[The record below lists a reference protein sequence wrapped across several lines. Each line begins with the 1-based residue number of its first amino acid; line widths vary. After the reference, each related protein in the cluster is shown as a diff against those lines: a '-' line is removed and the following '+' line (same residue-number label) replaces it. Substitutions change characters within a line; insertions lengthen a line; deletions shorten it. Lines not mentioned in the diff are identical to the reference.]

1 VARFDIHS
9 AARARPFSRNEVYT
23 LKRNTCPVCVKDM
36 QISLTR
42 RIYFPVSSSCLFET
56 LAREETTK
64 TNTTT
69 HAHTRT
75 RKRGIGIKHVFSL
88 LGSEDDA
95 QRCRRRGKK
104 HVVVVFQNSR
114 WRCAK
119 TNSNWKT
126 RDRNARRRR
135 RDDDAKRANEF
146 GDRQSIIFR

>member
-1 VARFDIHS
+1 MARFDIQS
-9 AARARPFSRNEVYT
+9 TTRARPFSRNEVYT

-56 LAREETTK
+56 LRARRNDK
-64 TNTTT
+64 KYHNART
-69 HAHTRT
+69 HVK
-75 RKRGIGIKHVFSL
+75 RKRGIGIKHVSL

-95 QRCRRRGKK
+95 QRCRRRRGKK

-146 GDRQSIIFR
+146 GVRQSIIFR